1 MTSKGREEMEINDP
15 IAPPRDTSTIV
26 SASDY
31 PSMHKAEERSLGI
44 PVDVQVLRAYRGSEM
59 TVRGSL
65 PWND

>member
-1 MTSKGREEMEINDP
+1 MTSKGRDEMETDDP

-31 PSMHKAEERSLGI
+31 PSMQKAEERSLGI
-44 PVDVQVLRAYRGSEM
+44 PAEVQVLRAYRAHEM

-65 PWND
+65 SWND